1 MNLEFMHG
9 KSHFSNQKCAIIITH
24 TTTLVLFDQTLDI
37 FSKLQIEPLGPFVLV
52 LSFHF
57 PQPLHPSH
65 RLIASSQFDPI
76 CEDPPLWLM
85 AILIFVL
92 HSWYYY

>member
-1 MNLEFMHG
+1 
-9 KSHFSNQKCAIIITH
+9 
-24 TTTLVLFDQTLDI
+24 
-37 FSKLQIEPLGPFVLV
+37 VLV

>member
-9 KSHFSNQKCAIIITH
+9 KSHFSNQKCAIILTH
-24 TTTLVLFDQTLDI
+24 TITLVLFDQTLDI
-37 FSKLQIEPLGPFVLV
+37 FSKRQIEPLGPFVLV

-76 CEDPPLWLM
+76 CEDLPLWLM